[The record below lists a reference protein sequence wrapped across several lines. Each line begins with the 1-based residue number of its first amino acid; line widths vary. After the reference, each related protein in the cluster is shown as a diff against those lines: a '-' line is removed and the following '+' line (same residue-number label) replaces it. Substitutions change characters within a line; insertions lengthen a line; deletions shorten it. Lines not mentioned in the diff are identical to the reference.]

1 MAQKIMTRVR
11 AEARPKKSLFQK
23 LFYPLHIKLP
33 IEAVA
38 TVLVIGLALYV
49 YRDIQPEVRLAQA
62 PVGERTPQDSLKQL
76 QPVPPS
82 VKKDKKELPSR
93 GVPSPAKP
101 SELPVSS
108 GEKEA
113 KAGKKEAVPEVKTHP
128 EKREAPG
135 APAPAKER
143 DVTPAAGF
151 MAKDEAH
158 QEVRAAAPKTKLSSM
173 EKKDEKVLSFTVLV
187 KDPETALKE
196 IEKTVTKLEGRMIR
210 AQSVEEKRTVTAE
223 MRGDRLKELVEKLKS
238 LGKLKEKEI
247 DFEAM
252 KGEAGIRIEVVPIPE
267 GR

>member
-1 MAQKIMTRVR
+1 LQR
-11 AEARPKKSLFQK
+11 

-33 IEAVA
+33 IEAAV

-82 VKKDKKELPSR
+82 VKEDKKELPSK

-101 SELPVSS
+101 SELPAL

-113 KAGKKEAVPEVKTHP
+113 KAGKIEAAPEVKTHP

-143 DVTPAAGF
+143 DVTPAAGS
-151 MAKDEAH
+151 MAKDEAY
-158 QEVRAAAPKTKLSSM
+158 QEVRAAAPKTKLSFM
-173 EKKDEKVLSFTVLV
+173 EKKDEKVLSFTVFV

-196 IEKTVTKLEGRMIR
+196 IEKAVTKLDGRMIR
-210 AQSVEEKRTVTAE
+210 AGSVEEKRTVTAE